1 MSRRRLNTNGK
12 IIVACA
18 ITCLIALLG
27 AAFLGNITDGF
38 QKDLDDVS
46 LRERNELNLLT
57 GAFTDFNDGNGV
69 SAKGRNDGSIVLGG
83 ENLSESDIVIPV
95 EKVTLAAG
103 TYTVSGAKS
112 GGNTTYH
119 IAVKYVDGSGST
131 QTAIGDF
138 TSKTFTITSQ
148 QEVEVTIVVKP
159 DANVK
164 GVLVKPV
171 LVQGEDVGD
180 FYA

>member
-1 MSRRRLNTNGK
+1 MSKIKLNTNKK
-12 IIVACA
+12 IIVAGVVF
-18 ITCLIALLG
+18 CLIAILG
-27 AAFLGNITDGF
+27 SAFLGNITDGF

-69 SAKGRNDGSIVLGG
+69 SATGRNDGSIVLGG
-83 ENLSESDIVIPV
+83 ENLSETDIVIPV

-103 TYTVSGAKS
+103 TYTVSGAKN

-138 TSKTFTITSQ
+138 ASKTFTITSQ

-171 LVQGEDVGD
+171 IVQGTEKGD